1 MDEQQASELPLDKAE
16 RLLKEIEYGLFH
28 ADIPTDPVDFAQHS
42 RQQATKYLKVV
53 RIVVKELRR
62 QRGTP

>member
-28 ADIPTDPVDFAQHS
+28 ADIPADPVDFARHS
-42 RQQATKYLKVV
+42 KRQSQKYLEVV
-53 RIVVKELRR
+53 RIVVGELRR